1 MTLQRRRHHHPW
13 CSMSED
19 EAEPEQLN
27 EEDKDARSSVLVNP
41 RTLEEAMVESVAFL
55 AKQATESAGPDTEPI
70 PQPRIL
76 LGFTWQRARD

>member
-1 MTLQRRRHHHPW
+1 
-13 CSMSED
+13 MSED

-27 EEDKDARSSVLVNP
+27 EDNKDDARSSVLVNP

-55 AKQATESAGPDTEPI
+55 AKQATESAGPDTDPI